1 MKRLINVKYSKAII
15 PFFILSIIFIILL
28 LHFANITRKVERDNG
43 DLKDKIVYIQDQINI
58 NEIEYSIF
66 ISYNYLSKLQ
76 KIYFTNDGI
85 ENFDNRISFNDLKK
99 KNLNN
104 FFTVGMK

>member
-1 MKRLINVKYSKAII
+1 MKYSKSII
-15 PFFILSIIFIILL
+15 PFLALSVVCIILL
-28 LHFANITRKVERDNG
+28 LHFANITRKVEKDNSN
-43 DLKDKIVYIQDQINI
+43 LKDKIIYVQDQINI

-66 ISYNYLSKLQ
+66 ISYDYLSKLQ
-76 KIYFTNDGI
+76 KIYFENDEI

-99 KNLNN
+99 NNLNN